1 METDRHLNLLEEK
14 RIELELELTK
24 FLIHKEKTKAEAKN
38 VFLQRGVLTPLLLG
52 NHENELETRIKKELE
67 KINQLIQERRA
78 TIEALKNE
86 EADTEPADYP
96 YELGIALLVWRA
108 VGVNGQGDQEKKPKE
123 RIKTW
128 LKKHYPDLPPT
139 TVERIAKVCNWDK
152 NGGG

>member
-1 METDRHLNLLEEK
+1 METDRPLNLLEEK

-24 FLIHKEKTKAEAKN
+24 IQVDEKKERAKDPIAFYSRLHVAALAGDHKW
-38 VFLQRGVLTPLLLG
+38 
-52 NHENELETRIKKELE
+52 ELETHIKKELE

-96 YELGIALLVWRA
+96 YDLGIALLVWRA
-108 VGVNGQGDQEKKPKE
+108 IGVNGQGDQEKKPKE